1 MEQITN
7 HNYDHILKE
16 AFSLFHNK
24 SLDFLG
30 VDLPAIVSF
39 METEFAETETYDDL
53 LDLTF
58 LLADGSILHLEEET
72 HLSLADLIR
81 FAHYDLRLY
90 NRYKT
95 PIHTLVLTPA
105 QGTSGITRIDTGS
118 CQYTVE
124 QLVLKDRDGDAVAE
138 QIGQALARGEQI
150 NELELI
156 FLPLMKSRLDTVSLL
171 RKTIELEKQ
180 VPDTV
185 TQEKIRELTLIVAN
199 RIVDKNILDE
209 LWEELRMLKVI
220 RYAEEKGM
228 EKGMKEGREK
238 GREEG
243 REEGKKKGQVMVI
256 KKQLI
261 KKFGNI
267 PSDLLDAITNLK
279 DEKLEVLSIELIDM
293 TSLDDLRRFVA

>member
-1 MEQITN
+1 M
-7 HNYDHILKE
+7 
-16 AFSLFHNK
+16 
-24 SLDFLG
+24 G

-39 METEFAETETYDDL
+39 METEFAETDTYDDL

-72 HLSLADLIR
+72 SLSLADLIR

-90 NRYKT
+90 KRYRT
-95 PIHTLVLTPA
+95 PIHTLILTPA

-138 QIGQALARGEQI
+138 RIGQALARGEQI

-156 FLPLMKSRLDTVSLL
+156 FLPLMKSRLDTVALL

-180 VPDTV
+180 VPDTAI
-185 TQEKIRELTLIVAN
+185 QEKIRELTLIVAN

-220 RYAEEKGM
+220 RYAEDKGM
-228 EKGMKEGREK
+228 EKGMKEGIEK
-238 GREEG
+238 GIQKGIEKGME
-243 REEGKKKGQVMVI
+243 KGQLMVI
-256 KKQLI
+256 KRQLA

-267 PSDLLDAITNLK
+267 PTDIIEAVNNLK
-279 DEKLEVLSIELIDM
+279 EEQLEVLSIELIDM
-293 TSLDDLRRFVA
+293 TSLDDLRRFVAQ